1 MQGTPTTCQVDTP
14 MDSLDATSYMRQQCA
29 DGYYGPLCS
38 MCIRDGPEP
47 YGRTSTWACQKCKS
61 NFTILVTFV
70 SSNLVVLA
78 FLYYSIHS
86 TLKDNEEDIANT
98 STKVKASELTRVS
111 SN

>member
-1 MQGTPTTCQVDTP
+1 
-14 MDSLDATSYMRQQCA
+14 
-29 DGYYGPLCS
+29 

-111 SN
+111 LDWGYLLSHSQMQKSMMHMQRHPTINLPDLPCY